1 MELISKE
8 AVEKTLSDSIDKH
21 NKELFEIT
29 GTSEDT
35 DHFNRIN
42 SRLAEDKEISVEV
55 SQLSSAFE
63 GMTYGEVIKAVFGIK
78 DEQIEEA
85 KYLISIYPKG
95 NHHDPFMAVKRE
107 VWNSPYK
114 ELSVICG
121 TVGASE

>member
-1 MELISKE
+1 MDLISRE
-8 AVEKTLSDSIDKH
+8 TVIVEMDKRH
-21 NKELFEIT
+21 ADCDYIT
-29 GTSEDT
+29 KG
-35 DHFNRIN
+35 FIN
-42 SRLAEDKEISVEV
+42 SLP
-55 SQLSSAFE
+55 SAFE
-63 GMTYGEVIKAVFGIK
+63 GMTYGEVIKAVLGIK

-85 KYLISIYPKG
+85 KYLICIYPKG